1 MSSIHWQSAVD
12 FLVLAVALYL
22 LLRWSRQARAFRF
35 VVGIL
40 ALRVGALLAHQLD
53 LLITGWV
60 LDAVTVIAILALLVV
75 FQPELRRAFT
85 RFDVLGRAR
94 RRERGSAASAVSE
107 AAFTL
112 ARASCGALVV
122 LTRRDPIG
130 ELTTPGIVLNA
141 QVSSEILEAIFQKQS
156 PVHDGAVI
164 IDGDQIVRAGAVLP
178 LTIRSQVP
186 EHYGTRHRAGM
197 GLAERSDAVVIVVS
211 EERREVTLMW
221 ENQTRVMASIG
232 ALTAA
237 LESMTSRPSG
247 RSTLSR
253 RAPGAQELKLQATAV
268 GLAALLWSVTF
279 LFPGR
284 SVWVRTVPVEFTNV
298 PPGLIVTGESTDTLQ
313 VWLRGNQFL
322 FETVDLNTLAAHCDL
337 RAAHEGVNAIPLGA
351 ATVET
356 PFGIK
361 VEAMTPRQIQVRLRS
376 ASQART
382 D

>member
-1 MSSIHWQSAVD
+1 MSSIHWQSGVD
-12 FLVLAVALYL
+12 FLVLAVAFYL
-22 LLRWSRQARAFRF
+22 LLRWSRQARAFRLA
-35 VVGIL
+35 VGIL

-53 LLITGWV
+53 LLITVWV
-60 LDAVTVIAILALLVV
+60 LDAATVIAILALLIV

-94 RRERGSAASAVSE
+94 RRERATAASAVSA
-107 AAFTL
+107 AAFSL

-122 LTRRDPIG
+122 LTRRDPVG

-164 IDGDQIVRAGAVLP
+164 IDGDRIARVGAVLP

-211 EERREVTLMW
+211 EERGEVTLMS
-221 ENQTRVMASIG
+221 ENQTRIITSVS

-237 LESMTSRPSG
+237 LESMTGRPA
-247 RSTLSR
+247 RRSR
-253 RAPGAQELKLQATAV
+253 RAPGSQELKLQATAV
-268 GLAALLWSVTF
+268 GLAALVWSVTF

-298 PPGLIVTGESTDTLQ
+298 PPGLIVTGESTNTLQ

-337 RAAHEGVNAIPLGA
+337 RTAHEGLNAIPLGA
-351 ATVET
+351 AAVET

-361 VEAMTPRQIQVRLRS
+361 VEAMTPRQIQVRLRN
-376 ASQART
+376 ASQAST
-382 D
+382 SD